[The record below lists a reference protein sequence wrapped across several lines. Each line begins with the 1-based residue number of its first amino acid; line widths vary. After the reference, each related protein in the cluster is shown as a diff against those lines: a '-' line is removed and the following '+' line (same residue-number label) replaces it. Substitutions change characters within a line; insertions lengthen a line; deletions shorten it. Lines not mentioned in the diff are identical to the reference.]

1 MAQSGKDA
9 ILAAARRIAQLDSD
23 DDDDLDT
30 DADWANWGGIDWKN
44 LDVDHDAAE
53 LARDAVAES
62 EAKTAEALG
71 IPVRLARWLAKHK
84 GGDVRR
90 AFHVA
95 TRNRGS
101 NGAGPTPDADGTVPL
116 GNKRPKY
123 VPLEERVVAVKPA
136 AMPTKRPEDFEALRR
151 LKEARENAEARR
163 REVAA
168 GSARAIAEEQKKENV
183 ALTPAAKAAVAQAL
197 ISREQR
203 PDMAPGAGP
212 AGRHEPSKRSARV
225 PVDVTLAVGAN
236 VAAVMGVMGVA
247 GASADTKGEG
257 GGDAKGTPAKRLT
270 GAERAAAD
278 NALLKLLP
286 SGERPLISQ
295 MAGTNSKIPKPT
307 RQQTLDG
314 FAAAALRA
322 EARGRFDGGDP
333 DSTWIRTHLKARRR
347 AMTRA
352 IEAES
357 RVNERSGSKV
367 TYRNLSAQAL
377 RTEETTRVGPDP
389 DEGVTLR
396 NDAIDPADRDA
407 VSFANDVAS
416 RAKTCRGATPVG
428 LTEPEPGALL
438 QGYRRPAADGIV
450 LADARVVRGDA
461 AVAFFTAAASIARP
475 VLRLCERARRM
486 LERRNASKRKANEV
500 NVAAEGPIDPKRAK
514 PRADSEPKKNEK
526 EERIPGRPEVIAAV
540 RSFVDAYME
549 PLVDVGAV
557 HSTVAR
563 TIAGKATAKVM
574 SKHERAR
581 DAAPILAKESDAIKK
596 LVKAYVQREQK
607 EGGRGKK

>member
-257 GGDAKGTPAKRLT
+257 EGDAKGTPAKRLT

-438 QGYRRPAADGIV
+438 QGYKRPAADGIV

-540 RSFVDAYME
+540 RSFVDAYMA

-607 EGGRGKK
+607 ARWTR

>member
-9 ILAAARRIAQLDSD
+9 ILAAARRIAQLDTD
-23 DDDDLDT
+23 DDDDLDN

-257 GGDAKGTPAKRLT
+257 AGDAKGTPAKRLT

-377 RTEETTRVGPDP
+377 RTEETNRVGSDP
-389 DEGVTLR
+389 DEGVTRR

-514 PRADSEPKKNEK
+514 MSADSEPKKN

-581 DAAPILAKESDAIKK
+581 DAAPILSKESDAIKK

-607 EGGRGKK
+607 EGGRGEK

>member
-389 DEGVTLR
+389 DEGVTRR

-416 RAKTCRGATPVG
+416 RANTCRGATPVG

-438 QGYRRPAADGIV
+438 QGYKRPAADGIV

-514 PRADSEPKKNEK
+514 PRVVSEPKKNED
-526 EERIPGRPEVIAAV
+526 RIPGRPEVIAAV

-574 SKHERAR
+574 SKHERAK

>member
-23 DDDDLDT
+23 DDDDLDN

-95 TRNRGS
+95 TRNRS

-278 NALLKLLP
+278 NALLKLMP
-286 SGERPLISQ
+286 TGERPLISQ

-333 DSTWIRTHLKARRR
+333 DATWIRTHLKARRR

-377 RTEETTRVGPDP
+377 RTEETNRVGPDP
-389 DEGVTLR
+389 DEGVTRR

-407 VSFANDVAS
+407 VSFANDVETVAPSGTGSNPFCFAAADRSARLCPVAS
-416 RAKTCRGATPVG
+416 R
-428 LTEPEPGALL
+428 
-438 QGYRRPAADGIV
+438 I
-450 LADARVVRGDA
+450 
-461 AVAFFTAAASIARP
+461 
-475 VLRLCERARRM
+475 
-486 LERRNASKRKANEV
+486 
-500 NVAAEGPIDPKRAK
+500 
-514 PRADSEPKKNEK
+514 
-526 EERIPGRPEVIAAV
+526 
-540 RSFVDAYME
+540 RS
-549 PLVDVGAV
+549 
-557 HSTVAR
+557 
-563 TIAGKATAKVM
+563 ATAFWTQPFITVW
-574 SKHERAR
+574 S
-581 DAAPILAKESDAIKK
+581 APPSSRWA
-596 LVKAYVQREQK
+596 
-607 EGGRGKK
+607 

>member
-23 DDDDLDT
+23 DDDDLDN

-168 GSARAIAEEQKKENV
+168 GSARAIEAEQKKENV

-247 GASADTKGEG
+247 GGSADTKGEG
-257 GGDAKGTPAKRLT
+257 KGDAKGTPAKRLT

-333 DSTWIRTHLKARRR
+333 DATWIRTHLKARRR

-389 DEGVTLR
+389 DEGVTRR

-416 RAKTCRGATPVG
+416 RANTCRGATPVG

-607 EGGRGKK
+607 QGGRGEK

>member
-23 DDDDLDT
+23 DDDDLDN

-168 GSARAIAEEQKKENV
+168 GSARAIEEEQKKENV

-247 GASADTKGEG
+247 GGSADTKGEG

-333 DSTWIRTHLKARRR
+333 DATWIRTHLKARRR

-389 DEGVTLR
+389 DEGVTRR

-486 LERRNASKRKANEV
+486 LERRNASKRKANDET
-500 NVAAEGPIDPKRAK
+500 NVETNIPKRAK
-514 PRADSEPKKNEK
+514 PRADSEPKKK

>member
-23 DDDDLDT
+23 DDDDLDN

-95 TRNRGS
+95 TRNRS
-101 NGAGPTPDADGTVPL
+101 NGAGPTPDADSTVAL

-151 LKEARENAEARR
+151 LKESRENAEARR

-168 GSARAIAEEQKKENV
+168 GSARAIEAEQKKENV

-257 GGDAKGTPAKRLT
+257 KGDAKGTPAKRLT

-333 DSTWIRTHLKARRR
+333 DATWIRTHLKARRR

-389 DEGVTLR
+389 DEGVTRR

-416 RAKTCRGATPVG
+416 RAKRCRGATPVG

-475 VLRLCERARRM
+475 MLRLCERARRM

-514 PRADSEPKKNEK
+514 PRADSEPKKNE
-526 EERIPGRPEVIAAV
+526 EMIPGRPEVIAAV

-607 EGGRGKK
+607 EGGRGVK

>member
-23 DDDDLDT
+23 DDDDLDN

-151 LKEARENAEARR
+151 LKESRENAEARR

-333 DSTWIRTHLKARRR
+333 DATWIRTHLKARRR

-389 DEGVTLR
+389 DEGVTRR

-514 PRADSEPKKNEK
+514 PRADSEPKKK

-607 EGGRGKK
+607 EGGRGVK

>member
-23 DDDDLDT
+23 DDDDLDN

-95 TRNRGS
+95 TRNRS
-101 NGAGPTPDADGTVPL
+101 NGAGPTPDADGTVAL

-136 AMPTKRPEDFEALRR
+136 AMPTKRPDVFEALRR
-151 LKEARENAEARR
+151 LKEAREGAEARR

-168 GSARAIAEEQKKENV
+168 GSARAIEAEQKKENV

-236 VAAVMGVMGVA
+236 VAAVMGVMGV
-247 GASADTKGEG
+247 GGGSADTNGEG
-257 GGDAKGTPAKRLT
+257 KGDAKGTPAKRLT

-333 DSTWIRTHLKARRR
+333 DATWIRTHAKARRR

-377 RTEETTRVGPDP
+377 RTEETNRVGPDP
-389 DEGVTLR
+389 DEGVTRR

-407 VSFANDVAS
+407 VSFANDIAS
-416 RAKTCRGATPVG
+416 RAKTSRGATPVG

-438 QGYRRPAADGIV
+438 QGYKRSAADGIV

-475 VLRLCERARRM
+475 MLRLCERARQM
-486 LERRNASKRKANEV
+486 LERRNGSKRKANDET
-500 NVAAEGPIDPKRAK
+500 NVAKRAK
-514 PRADSEPKKNEK
+514 PRADSEPKKK

-607 EGGRGKK
+607 EGGRGKQ

>member
-23 DDDDLDT
+23 DDDDLDN

-95 TRNRGS
+95 TRNRVQRR
-101 NGAGPTPDADGTVPL
+101 GANPGCRRHRAAGKQTTQVRPVGRTRRRGETRGDAH
-116 GNKRPKY
+116 
-123 VPLEERVVAVKPA
+123 
-136 AMPTKRPEDFEALRR
+136 EAPGGLRGARR

-247 GASADTKGEG
+247 GGSADTKGEG
-257 GGDAKGTPAKRLT
+257 KGDAKGTPAKRLT

-333 DSTWIRTHLKARRR
+333 DATWIRTHCKARRR

-389 DEGVTLR
+389 DEGVTRR

-450 LADARVVRGDA
+450 LVG
-461 AVAFFTAAASIARP
+461 
-475 VLRLCERARRM
+475 RARG
-486 LERRNASKRKANEV
+486 
-500 NVAAEGPIDPKRAK
+500 EG
-514 PRADSEPKKNEK
+514 
-526 EERIPGRPEVIAAV
+526 
-540 RSFVDAYME
+540 
-549 PLVDVGAV
+549 
-557 HSTVAR
+557 
-563 TIAGKATAKVM
+563 
-574 SKHERAR
+574 
-581 DAAPILAKESDAIKK
+581 
-596 LVKAYVQREQK
+596 
-607 EGGRGKK
+607 

>member
-1 MAQSGKDA
+1 
-9 ILAAARRIAQLDSD
+9 
-23 DDDDLDT
+23 
-30 DADWANWGGIDWKN
+30 
-44 LDVDHDAAE
+44 
-53 LARDAVAES
+53 
-62 EAKTAEALG
+62 
-71 IPVRLARWLAKHK
+71 
-84 GGDVRR
+84 
-90 AFHVA
+90 
-95 TRNRGS
+95 
-101 NGAGPTPDADGTVPL
+101 
-116 GNKRPKY
+116 
-123 VPLEERVVAVKPA
+123 
-136 AMPTKRPEDFEALRR
+136 
-151 LKEARENAEARR
+151 
-163 REVAA
+163 
-168 GSARAIAEEQKKENV
+168 
-183 ALTPAAKAAVAQAL
+183 
-197 ISREQR
+197 
-203 PDMAPGAGP
+203 
-212 AGRHEPSKRSARV
+212 
-225 PVDVTLAVGAN
+225 VDVTLAVGAN
-236 VAAVMGVMGVA
+236 VTAVMGVMGVA
-247 GASADTKGEG
+247 GGSADTKGEG
-257 GGDAKGTPAKRLT
+257 KGDAKGTPAKRLT

-333 DSTWIRTHLKARRR
+333 DATWIRTHAKARRR

-389 DEGVTLR
+389 DEGVTRR

-438 QGYRRPAADGIV
+438 QGYRQPAADGIV
-450 LADARVVRGDA
+450 LSDARVVRGDA

-486 LERRNASKRKANEV
+486 LERRNASKRKANVET
-500 NVAAEGPIDPKRAK
+500 VAAEGPKRAK
-514 PRADSEPKKNEK
+514 PRADSEPKKK
-526 EERIPGRPEVIAAV
+526 EERISGRPEVIAAV

-607 EGGRGKK
+607 EGGRGVK

>member
-23 DDDDLDT
+23 DDDDLDN

-257 GGDAKGTPAKRLT
+257 KGDAKGTPAKRLT

-438 QGYRRPAADGIV
+438 QGYKRPAADGIV

-486 LERRNASKRKANEV
+486 LERRNASKRKAKVET
-500 NVAAEGPIDPKRAK
+500 VAAEGPIDPKRAK
-514 PRADSEPKKNEK
+514 PRADSEPKKN

>member
-95 TRNRGS
+95 TRNRS

-333 DSTWIRTHLKARRR
+333 DATWIRTHAKARRR

-377 RTEETTRVGPDP
+377 RTEETNRVGPDP
-389 DEGVTLR
+389 DEGVTRR
-396 NDAIDPADRDA
+396 NVAIDPADRDA

-475 VLRLCERARRM
+475 MLRLCERARRM

-514 PRADSEPKKNEK
+514 PRADSEPKKN

-607 EGGRGKK
+607 EGGRGVK

>member
-53 LARDAVAES
+53 LDRDAVAES

-225 PVDVTLAVGAN
+225 PVDVTLAVGVN

-257 GGDAKGTPAKRLT
+257 KGDAKGTPAKRLT

-307 RQQTLDG
+307 RQQTLYG

-333 DSTWIRTHLKARRR
+333 DATWIRTHLKARRR

-389 DEGVTLR
+389 DEGVTRR

-407 VSFANDVAS
+407 VSFANDVA
-416 RAKTCRGATPVG
+416 
-428 LTEPEPGALL
+428 
-438 QGYRRPAADGIV
+438 
-450 LADARVVRGDA
+450 
-461 AVAFFTAAASIARP
+461 
-475 VLRLCERARRM
+475 
-486 LERRNASKRKANEV
+486 
-500 NVAAEGPIDPKRAK
+500 
-514 PRADSEPKKNEK
+514 
-526 EERIPGRPEVIAAV
+526 
-540 RSFVDAYME
+540 
-549 PLVDVGAV
+549 
-557 HSTVAR
+557 
-563 TIAGKATAKVM
+563 
-574 SKHERAR
+574 
-581 DAAPILAKESDAIKK
+581 
-596 LVKAYVQREQK
+596 
-607 EGGRGKK
+607 

>member
-23 DDDDLDT
+23 DDDDLDN

-168 GSARAIAEEQKKENV
+168 GSARAIEAEQKKENV

-247 GASADTKGEG
+247 GGSADTKGEG
-257 GGDAKGTPAKRLT
+257 KGDAKGTPAKRLT

-333 DSTWIRTHLKARRR
+333 DATWIRTHLKARRR

-389 DEGVTLR
+389 DEGVTRR

-486 LERRNASKRKANEV
+486 LERRNASKRKAKVET
-500 NVAAEGPIDPKRAK
+500 VAAEGPIDPKRAK
-514 PRADSEPKKNEK
+514 PRADSEPKKN

>member
-23 DDDDLDT
+23 DDDDLDN

-151 LKEARENAEARR
+151 LKESRENAEARR

-236 VAAVMGVMGVA
+236 VTAVMGVMGVA
-247 GASADTKGEG
+247 GGSADTKGEG
-257 GGDAKGTPAKRLT
+257 KGDAKGTPAKRLT

-333 DSTWIRTHLKARRR
+333 DATWIRTHLKARRR

-389 DEGVTLR
+389 DEGVTRR

-416 RAKTCRGATPVG
+416 RANTCRGATPVG

-514 PRADSEPKKNEK
+514 MSADSEPKKN

>member
-333 DSTWIRTHLKARRR
+333 DATWIRTHLKARRR

-438 QGYRRPAADGIV
+438 QGYKRPAADGIV

>member
-9 ILAAARRIAQLDSD
+9 ILAAARRIAQLDSG

-95 TRNRGS
+95 TRNRS

-151 LKEARENAEARR
+151 LKESRENAEARR

-247 GASADTKGEG
+247 GGSADTKGEG

-333 DSTWIRTHLKARRR
+333 DATWIRTHLKARRR

-377 RTEETTRVGPDP
+377 RTEETTRVAADP
-389 DEGVTLR
+389 DEGVTRR

-416 RAKTCRGATPVG
+416 RAKTSRGATPVG

-486 LERRNASKRKANEV
+486 LERRNASKRKAKVET
-500 NVAAEGPIDPKRAK
+500 VAAEGPIDPKRAK
-514 PRADSEPKKNEK
+514 PRADSEPKKK

-563 TIAGKATAKVM
+563 TIAGKASAKVM

-596 LVKAYVQREQK
+596 LVKAYVQRELK
-607 EGGRGKK
+607 EGGRGEK

>member
-1 MAQSGKDA
+1 M
-9 ILAAARRIAQLDSD
+9 
-23 DDDDLDT
+23 
-30 DADWANWGGIDWKN
+30 
-44 LDVDHDAAE
+44 
-53 LARDAVAES
+53 
-62 EAKTAEALG
+62 
-71 IPVRLARWLAKHK
+71 
-84 GGDVRR
+84 RR

-95 TRNRGS
+95 TRNRS
-101 NGAGPTPDADGTVPL
+101 NGAGPTPDADGTVAL

-236 VAAVMGVMGVA
+236 VAAVMGVMGV
-247 GASADTKGEG
+247 GGGSADTNGEG
-257 GGDAKGTPAKRLT
+257 KGDAKGTPAKRLT

-314 FAAAALRA
+314 FVAAALRA
-322 EARGRFDGGDP
+322 EARARFDGGDP
-333 DSTWIRTHLKARRR
+333 DATWIRTHAKARRR

-377 RTEETTRVGPDP
+377 RTEETNRVGPDP
-389 DEGVTLR
+389 DEGVTRR

-407 VSFANDVAS
+407 VSFANDIAS
-416 RAKTCRGATPVG
+416 RAKTSRGATPVG

-438 QGYRRPAADGIV
+438 QGYKRSAADGIV

-475 VLRLCERARRM
+475 MLRLCERARQM
-486 LERRNASKRKANEV
+486 LERRNGSKRKANDET
-500 NVAAEGPIDPKRAK
+500 NVAKRAK
-514 PRADSEPKKNEK
+514 PRADSEPKKK

-581 DAAPILAKESDAIKK
+581 DAAPILAKESDAIKE

-607 EGGRGKK
+607 EGGRGKQ